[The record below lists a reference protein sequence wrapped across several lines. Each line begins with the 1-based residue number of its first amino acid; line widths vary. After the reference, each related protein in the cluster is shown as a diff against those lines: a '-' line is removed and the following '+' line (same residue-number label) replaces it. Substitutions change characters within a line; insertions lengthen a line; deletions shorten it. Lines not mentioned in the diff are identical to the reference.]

1 VSDRYSEVAQ
11 RIRVDVAAAV
21 RRAQRRHIMRL
32 AARYTA
38 VVIVTVGLVTAG
50 VLARKYVQSLAG
62 PWRLLL
68 TLLLWLTI
76 AVAIYLIASLR
87 RSAILSPPPG
97 SEPGRVGQNVWR
109 SVVRFTMKPA
119 PMWVTVLAV
128 ATVLIAAGALA
139 YDNWPVAA
147 EWRVSSDRLASLSLG
162 AAVLVA
168 GALAR
173 VAFRRWWTSQEQRSR
188 RRPAGLADDFRA
200 EPHTRPV
207 EVTVE
212 PVPDN
217 TQTFTV
223 RLVPHPDP
231 GTQTLREVTG

>member
-1 VSDRYSEVAQ
+1 MSDRYSEVAQ

-38 VVIVTVGLVTAG
+38 VVIVTAGLVTGG

-76 AVAIYLIASLR
+76 AVATYLIASLR
-87 RSAILSPPPG
+87 RSAILPPSG
-97 SEPGRVGQNVWR
+97 LELGRVGQNVWR

-119 PMWVTVLAV
+119 PLWVTVLAL

-147 EWRVSSDRLASLSLG
+147 EWRVSSDPLASLSLG

-173 VAFRRWWTSQEQRSR
+173 VAFRRLRTSHEQRSGR
-188 RRPAGLADDFRA
+188 RSAELADDFRA

-212 PVPDN
+212 PVPDS

-231 GTQTLREVTG
+231 GTQTLREVT

>member
-1 VSDRYSEVAQ
+1 MMSDRYSEVAQ

-38 VVIVTVGLVTAG
+38 VVIVTTGLVTAG

-62 PWRLLL
+62 PWQLLL

-87 RSAILSPPPG
+87 RSAILPP
-97 SEPGRVGQNVWR
+97 SELEPGRVGQNIWR
-109 SVVRFTMKPA
+109 SVGRYAMKPA
-119 PMWVTVLAV
+119 PLWVTVLAV